1 MNQPQPFNFRE
12 VLQLKPVRRLWLAQ
26 VVSVVDIFDALTTDR
41 PYRVARPAD
50 VALQILA
57 DESTKGWRDRVLVD
71 AFVNA
76 VTARPA

>member
-1 MNQPQPFNFRE
+1 MD
-12 VLQLKPVRRLWLAQ
+12 V
-26 VVSVVDIFDALTTDR
+26 FDALTTDR
-41 PYRVARPAD
+41 PYRAARPAD

-76 VTARPA
+76 VTLGPA